1 MLKMQLGVDVSS
13 SLRRI
18 CQGQGCTLFMGLVAA
33 MSGLFY
39 RYTGQTDLILGS
51 PVAGRD
57 HVDLE
62 DQIGLYANTLALRIC
77 FEHRDSFQQLLGRV
91 KEKLLGAYGHQQYPF
106 DELVEELQLR
116 RDRSRNPLFG
126 IQVIVQETDG

>member
-18 CQGQGCTLFMGLVAA
+18 CQEQGCTLFMGLVAA
-33 MSGLFY
+33 VSGLFY
-39 RYTGQTDLILGS
+39 RYTGQTDMILGS

-62 DQIGLYANTLALRIC
+62 DQIGFYVNTMALRVC
-77 FEHRDSFQQLLGRV
+77 LEHGDSYERLLGRV
-91 KEKLLGAYGHQQYPF
+91 KEKLLGGY
-106 DELVEELQLR
+106 
-116 RDRSRNPLFG
+116 
-126 IQVIVQETDG
+126 